1 MPRLR
6 LSSLFLPRKWEVGL
20 RAPGSGLQER
30 IETRGRKP
38 CRGVVHQARPN
49 KTIHRLFFPLLL
61 AISLQLSAISLAQKP
76 GQTFALVVGI
86 NNYRPY
92 QDTPPMPPLSFAE
105 SDARKVAAALKVS
118 RSGTPIVHS
127 LYDDAATHTAIL
139 AEVRGLARRMGPND
153 TFIFYFSGHG
163 IPNSQGQAALIPSDG
178 KTDDEETWLPLPGI
192 QALVSQISNGQ
203 GHVMLILDACFSG
216 KTEPGSRSFAVPGR
230 KAVPDVTGPIVE
242 ANSAVL
248 ASSDGNQPS
257 WEDKDLE
264 GGVFTNFLLEAL
276 RQGDAD
282 GDGRVT
288 LEETYAFVA
297 PRVEENS
304 RQRGKLQ
311 TPRLYGPND
320 LILALNS
327 NAVSKGRLAQLKV
340 SGLIN
345 GDSFDALVNWVDQ
358 AKQPEDMLHYLNGQL
373 DEKGFL
379 LLVKSGAIAGVKAET
394 PDKRL
399 AKIGLLRRTRQIRRD
414 QFFAISL
421 MIQQGKAPEDVSDYL
436 AGRLSEARFLQRV
449 RAGAIK
455 GLSR

>member
-1 MPRLR
+1 
-6 LSSLFLPRKWEVGL
+6 
-20 RAPGSGLQER
+20 
-30 IETRGRKP
+30 
-38 CRGVVHQARPN
+38 
-49 KTIHRLFFPLLL
+49 
-61 AISLQLSAISLAQKP
+61 LAQKP
-76 GQTFALVVGI
+76 GQTYALVVGI

-92 QDTPPMPPLSFAE
+92 QDAPPMPPLSFAE
-105 SDARKVAAALKVS
+105 SDARKVAGALKVS
-118 RSGTPIVHS
+118 RSGTPIVHT
-127 LYDDAATHTAIL
+127 LYDDAATRTAIE

-178 KTDDEETWLPLPGI
+178 KTDDEETWLPLPNI
-192 QALVSQISNGQ
+192 QALVGRVSAGQ
-203 GHVMLILDACFSG
+203 GQTMLILDACFSG

-230 KAVPDVTGPIVE
+230 KAVPDVSQPIVE

-288 LEETYAFVA
+288 LEEAYAFVA

-311 TPRLYGPND
+311 TPRLYGPNE
-320 LILALNS
+320 LVLALNS
-327 NAVSKGRLAQLKV
+327 GAVSKNRLGQLKS

-345 GDSFDALVNWVDQ
+345 GDSFDALVAWVDQ
-358 AKQPEDMLHYLNGQL
+358 VKQPNDLALYLNGQL
-373 DEKGFL
+373 TEPEFL
-379 LLVKSGAIAGVKAET
+379 LLVKSGAIVGVKPET

-399 AKIGLLRRTRQIRRD
+399 SKIGLLRRANLIRRD
-414 QFFAISL
+414 QFSILSA
-421 MIQQGKAPEDVSDYL
+421 MIQQGKAPPDVSDYL
-436 AGRLSEARFLQRV
+436 AGRLSEARFLQRL

-455 GLSR
+455 GLPR